1 MMVRVTASP
10 IITGGFRMSI
20 FYLRCR
26 SVTYAQRAVKLLEKS
41 GIPGTVVK
49 LPQRLSDEGCGY
61 SIRISGQWLDRAKQ
75 ALADAGF
82 EIKSIYVTDKN
93 GDYKEVRL

>member
-1 MMVRVTASP
+1 MIRATPSP

-26 SVTYAQRAVKLLEKS
+26 SVTYAQRAVKLLEKY
-41 GIPGTVVK
+41 GIPGIVVK

-61 SIRISGQWLDRAKQ
+61 SIRVSGQWLEQAKQ

-82 EIKSIYVTDKN
+82 EIKNIYGADKN
-93 GDYKEVRL
+93 GDYREVRL

>member
-1 MMVRVTASP
+1 MVRGGAVP

-26 SVTYAQRAVKLLEKS
+26 SVTYAQRAVKFLEKS

-49 LPQRLSDEGCGY
+49 LPQSLSDEGCGY
-61 SIRISGQWLDRAKQ
+61 SIRVSGQWLEQAKK
-75 ALADAGF
+75 ALANAGF
-82 EIKSIYVTDKN
+82 EIKNIYMADKN
-93 GDYKEVRL
+93 SDYKEVRL